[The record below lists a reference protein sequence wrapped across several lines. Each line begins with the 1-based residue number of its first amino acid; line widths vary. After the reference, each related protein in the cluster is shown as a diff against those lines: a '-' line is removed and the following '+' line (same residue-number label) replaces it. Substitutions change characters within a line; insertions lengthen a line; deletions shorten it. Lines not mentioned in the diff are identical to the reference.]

1 MGFIFDWTRRLKTC
15 LSQCR
20 DKQCSSSLIRTP
32 SGSGP
37 ICRFLNCLIPW
48 MSHICVTHKMW
59 LQRTQMTFSS
69 PQINL
74 IVLSLSW
81 WQELRLTGNFYY
93 LIHCGIS
100 VHISSRLYY
109 ISFKQ
114 IKVGG
119 EEKKRKKNTMLLP
132 ACMLCLTNYLHAKQ
146 QHSTHRWL
154 VCR

>member
-1 MGFIFDWTRRLKTC
+1 
-15 LSQCR
+15 
-20 DKQCSSSLIRTP
+20 
-32 SGSGP
+32 
-37 ICRFLNCLIPW
+37 

-100 VHISSRLYY
+100 VHICSRLYY

-119 EEKKRKKNTMLLP
+119 KKKKNDYTIFHMYVVPDELFECKTAARCTQVISMPVISILLRSLEQINTCSTFAESLMP
-132 ACMLCLTNYLHAKQ
+132 NCLLSPRAETAVKCSPQQAKV
-146 QHSTHRWL
+146 S
-154 VCR
+154 